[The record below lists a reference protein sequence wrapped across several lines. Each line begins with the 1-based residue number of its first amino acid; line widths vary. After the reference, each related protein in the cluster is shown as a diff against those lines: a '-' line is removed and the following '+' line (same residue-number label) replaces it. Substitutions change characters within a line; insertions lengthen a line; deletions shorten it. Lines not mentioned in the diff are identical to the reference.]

1 MSIKAVLNEHFVT
14 LLRALLLC
22 INAQLRKCFML
33 FIMKFMKSKNE
44 KRGLH
49 HISIL
54 YDLETHNSFQHA
66 LLDDPRYKTIT
77 DWYTAQVKKYIKSR
91 TKQQAK

>member
-1 MSIKAVLNEHFVT
+1 
-14 LLRALLLC
+14 
-22 INAQLRKCFML
+22 
-33 FIMKFMKSKNE
+33 MKSKNE

-54 YDLETHNSFQHA
+54 YDLEMHNSFQHA

-77 DWYTAQVKKYIKSR
+77 DWYIAQVKRYVNSR
-91 TKQQAK
+91 LKNKNNV